1 MRGLKDVGQ
10 VEIPTADPLVPET
23 SAFEVELAID
33 KLKSHK
39 SPGTDEIAA
48 ELIKA
53 GGGTI
58 CLEIHKLITSI
69 WKKEKLP
76 EEWKESIIVPI
87 HKNGDKTDCNN
98 YRGISLLPTT
108 YKILSNILH
117 SRLVTYTKEII
128 GGSSMWLSM
137 QQVDY

>member
-1 MRGLKDVGQ
+1 MHGVKDVGQ
-10 VEIPTADPLVPET
+10 AEIHTAEPTIPEL
-23 SAFEVELAID
+23 SASEVELAIY

-39 SPGTDEIAA
+39 SPGIDQTPA

-53 GGGTI
+53 RGRTI

-69 WKKEKLP
+69 WKEKLH

-87 HKNGDKTDCNN
+87 HEEEDKTDCSN

-108 YKILSNILH
+108 YKILSNILL
-117 SRLVTYTKEII
+117 SRLISYAKEII
-128 GGSSMWLSM
+128 GDHQCGFRG
-137 QQVDY
+137 